1 MPAHEELAI
10 FIFVQELFRTSLAI
24 VWREQNSQI
33 VVLKRSS
40 VPAVSEPELF
50 EFLARFEALLPTSL
64 RRDLVILMDIRDA
77 PLRNDADYEDRMNRV
92 VVRLVGGFRRVA
104 VLMQTSVGLLQAS
117 RLRRER
123 GGATAEIHPFTS
135 EAEARAFLLAAV
147 AAEKS

>member
-1 MPAHEELAI
+1 M
-10 FIFVQELFRTSLAI
+10 FVQELFRTSLAV
-24 VWREQNSQI
+24 VWRELHSPI
-33 VVLKRSS
+33 VVLKRSA
-40 VPAVSEPELF
+40 VPAFSEPELL
-50 EFLARFEALLPTSL
+50 EFLDRFEALLPISL
-64 RRDLVILMDIRDA
+64 RRDLVFLMDMRAA

-92 VVRLVGGFRRVA
+92 AVRLVGGFRRVA

-123 GGATAEIHPFTS
+123 RGTTAEMHPFTS